1 MDEILKRDQNSAIV
15 LGGVTDDANQYI
27 RMLRVD
33 PITNRLLCSGAGG
46 GGGGLSEITFIGAVN
61 GANTSFTVGATP
73 TYVVSDGVWYKA
85 TDNNGVV
92 QWSQTSNTIT
102 MTLPPTSS
110 IYGF

>member
-33 PITNRLLCSGAGG
+33 PVTNRLLCSGAGG
-46 GGGGLSEITFIGAVN
+46 GGGLSEITFTGAVN
-61 GANTSFTVGATP
+61 GVNTSFTGLQP
-73 TYVVSDGVWYKA
+73 TYVVIDGLWLKA
-85 TDNNGVV
+85 TDSNSVV
-92 QWSQTSNTIT
+92 QWSWSGGTLTT
-102 MTLPPTSS
+102 TLPPQSS

>member
-46 GGGGLSEITFIGAVN
+46 SGLTEITFTGAVN
-61 GANTSFTVGATP
+61 GVNTSFTGLQP
-73 TYVVSDGVWYKA
+73 TYAVIDGIWLKEF
-85 TDNNGVV
+85 DNNGVR
-92 QWSQTSNTIT
+92 QWAWSAGTLTT
-102 MTLPPTSS
+102 TLPPQSS